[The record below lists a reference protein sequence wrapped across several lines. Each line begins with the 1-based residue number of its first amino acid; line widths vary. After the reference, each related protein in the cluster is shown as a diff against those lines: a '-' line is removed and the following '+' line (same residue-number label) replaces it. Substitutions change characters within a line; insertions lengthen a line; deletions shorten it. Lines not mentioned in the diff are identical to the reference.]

1 MNEDNNSSGQ
11 LRTKEGEKLWVSPVR
26 IRETILNCK
35 MDGKVTV
42 DGMETTSWA
51 LHRIDQHLESIAKSL
66 SIIAG
71 AQAQIAMFESEE
83 K

>member
-1 MNEDNNSSGQ
+1 MSRESKSDTEFEYFS
-11 LRTKEGEKLWVSPVR
+11 EIR
-26 IRETILNCK
+26 IRETTFNCK
-35 MDGKVTV
+35 VEGKVTV

>member
-1 MNEDNNSSGQ
+1 MSSES
-11 LRTKEGEKLWVSPVR
+11 KSDHKHEYFHSVE

-35 MDGKVTV
+35 V

>member
-1 MNEDNNSSGQ
+1 MSRESKSDTEFEYFS
-11 LRTKEGEKLWVSPVR
+11 EVR
-26 IRETILNCK
+26 IRETIFNCK
-35 MDGKVTV
+35 VEGKVTV

>member
-1 MNEDNNSSGQ
+1 MHS
-11 LRTKEGEKLWVSPVR
+11 RAPKETTAAGNLKLDQIT
-26 IRETILNCK
+26 IRETVLDVSIE
-35 MDGKVTV
+35 GRVTV

>member
-1 MNEDNNSSGQ
+1 MHSRAPKEITAAGNLKLGQ
-11 LRTKEGEKLWVSPVR
+11 IT
-26 IRETILNCK
+26 IRETVLDVSIE
-35 MDGKVTV
+35 GRVTV

-66 SIIAG
+66 SIIAS

>member
-1 MNEDNNSSGQ
+1 MGKESKSDTEFEYFNEI
-11 LRTKEGEKLWVSPVR
+11 R
-26 IRETILNCK
+26 IRETIFNCK
-35 MDGKVTV
+35 VEGKVTV

>member
-1 MNEDNNSSGQ
+1 MSEHNNSSGQ
-11 LRTKEGEKLWVSPVR
+11 WRDDKG
-26 IRETILNCK
+26 ETIYASNIKIRDTILMCK
-35 MDGKVTV
+35 VEGKVTV
-42 DGMETTSWA
+42 DGMETSSWA

-71 AQAQIAMFESEE
+71 AQAQIAMSESEE

>member
-1 MNEDNNSSGQ
+1 MSRESKSD
-11 LRTKEGEKLWVSPVR
+11 KEFEYSHTVE

-35 MDGKVTV
+35 VDGKVTV
-42 DGMETTSWA
+42 DGMETSSWA

>member
-1 MNEDNNSSGQ
+1 MSRESKSDTEFEYFS
-11 LRTKEGEKLWVSPVR
+11 EIR

-35 MDGKVTV
+35 VEGKVTV

-66 SIIAG
+66 SIIAS

>member
-1 MNEDNNSSGQ
+1 MHS
-11 LRTKEGEKLWVSPVR
+11 RAPKETTAAGNLKLDQIT
-26 IRETILNCK
+26 IRETVLDVSIE
-35 MDGKVTV
+35 GRVTV

-66 SIIAG
+66 SIIAS

>member
-1 MNEDNNSSGQ
+1 MHSKIPSVPSPNGGTPARISIHDTIVDVSI
-11 LRTKEGEKLWVSPVR
+11 EGR
-26 IRETILNCK
+26 
-35 MDGKVTV
+35 VTV

-66 SIIAG
+66 SIIAS
-71 AQAQIAMFESEE
+71 AQAQIAMFESED

>member
-1 MNEDNNSSGQ
+1 MVTGPQRRREKMSKESKSDNQFEYFNEI
-11 LRTKEGEKLWVSPVR
+11 R
-26 IRETILNCK
+26 IRDTILNCK
-35 MDGKVTV
+35 V

>member
-1 MNEDNNSSGQ
+1 MHSRAPKEKNSEGNTLLGQ
-11 LRTKEGEKLWVSPVR
+11 TS
-26 IRETILNCK
+26 IRETVL
-35 MDGKVTV
+35 DVSVEGKITV

-66 SIIAG
+66 SIIAS